1 MQGTTAKSGELVPG
15 RIANIELKGCST
27 KGLITASNGHACKV
41 GGIWFH
47 QDDVQSVKSFGAP
60 LGSWRSVS
68 VEGAYSLPNGALLC
82 VSSGSVVDF
91 RGDALVNAA
100 NEGCLGGGGVDG
112 AISRAGGEELYEARL
127 ALPQVSRGVRCP
139 TGDAKITIG
148 GELPSTFCIHAVG
161 PAYMDYASFEE
172 GDKLLFGAYQAS
184 MACAKSKSLRSIGF
198 SLLSSGIFRGD
209 QSLEKVLE
217 QAVLGICASAYPGL
231 TDVHLCAFKR
241 DELDVLL
248 EICGRTFGISAASK

>member
-1 MQGTTAKSGELVPG
+1 MQLVPG
-15 RIANIELKGCST
+15 RIANIESKDGCT
-27 KGLITASNGHACKV
+27 TGLITASNGHACKV
-41 GGIWFH
+41 GGTWFH
-47 QDDVQSVKSFGAP
+47 QDDVKLVKGFGEQ
-60 LGSWRSVS
+60 LGRWRAVS
-68 VEGAYSLPNGALLC
+68 VEAAYPLPHGALLC
-82 VSSGSVVDF
+82 VSSGSVVAF
-91 RGDALVNAA
+91 QGDALVNAA

-112 AISRAGGEELYEARL
+112 AISKAGGQELYEARL
-127 ALPQVSRGVRCP
+127 ALPEVNGVRCP

-161 PAYMDYASFEE
+161 PSYMDYATFEE

-184 MACAKSKSLRSIGF
+184 MACAKSKSLSSIGF
-198 SLLSSGIFRGD
+198 SLLSSGIFRGA

-217 QAVLGICASAYPGL
+217 QAVLGIRASAYPGL

-248 EICGRTFGISAASK
+248 EICGRTFGIGAASA